1 VAFLLAFLSVLPSA
15 DPSPTG
21 RPGDAVRPP
30 EVSGVIA
37 TPVRFPGQARERI
50 AEAALALLAS
60 CRYAHVPNEG
70 EMPEW
75 DDTLLDTRNQKAY
88 LHIRLAKART
98 IKTAAE
104 QKVEVSEM
112 VIVLPLNNGGIWV
125 RSGERAKR
133 FGKYTQDEGV
143 RLQALLKEAEP
154 VK

>member
-1 VAFLLAFLSVLPSA
+1 MGFLVAFLSVLPA
-15 DPSPTG
+15 GDPGQTN
-21 RPGDAVRPP
+21 RPGDAVRLP

-37 TPVRFPGQARERI
+37 TPVLFRDQARERI
-50 AEAALALLAS
+50 AEAGLALLAS
-60 CRYAHVPNEG
+60 CHYAHVPNEG

-75 DDTLLDTRNQKAY
+75 DDTLLDTRNKKAY

-112 VIVLPLNNGGIWV
+112 IIVLPLNNGGIWV
-125 RSGERAKR
+125 RSGDRAKR
-133 FGKYTQDEGV
+133 FGKYTQAEGA
-143 RLQALLKEAEP
+143 RLQGLLKEAEP